1 VTAHSPQPDGR
12 PRRVSLVITDEHG
25 EVLRE
30 TRAAIFLDR
39 DGTLIK
45 DVGYIS
51 RPEDVV
57 LVPGAAG
64 ALRTAHNRQRPVI
77 IVTNQS
83 GIARGM
89 FSEANYLAVRK
100 RIGELLA
107 ESAAYIDAEYACPH
121 HPDFTGPCDCRKPG
135 VLLYETAIREHGIDG
150 ARSAFIGDRWRDIAP
165 ATHFGGRGI
174 LVPNESTPADEIA
187 RARAEMEVADSLQAA
202 FDAALTP

>member
-1 VTAHSPQPDGR
+1 MTSPGARADG
-12 PRRVSLVITDEHG
+12 PSRRISLVITDEHG

-51 RPEDVV
+51 RPDDVV
-57 LVPGAAG
+57 LMPGAAG
-64 ALRTAHNRQRPVI
+64 ALRSAHNRQRPVV

-83 GIARGM
+83 GIARGK
-89 FSEANYLAVRK
+89 FAEADYLAVRK
-100 RIGELLA
+100 RIAELLA
-107 ESAAYIDAEYACPH
+107 ESAAYIDAEYVCPH

-135 VLLYETAIREHGIDG
+135 VLLYETAIREHGLDG

-165 ATHFGGRGI
+165 AAHFGGRGI
-174 LVPNESTPADEIA
+174 MVPSESTPADEIA
-187 RARAEMEVADSLQAA
+187 RARAEMEVAETLQAA
-202 FDAALTP
+202 FDAALAP